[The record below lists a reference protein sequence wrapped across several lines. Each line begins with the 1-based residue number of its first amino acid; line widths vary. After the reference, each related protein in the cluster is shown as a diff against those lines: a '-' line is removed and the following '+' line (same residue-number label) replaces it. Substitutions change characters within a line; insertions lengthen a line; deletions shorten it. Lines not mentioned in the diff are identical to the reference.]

1 MRVPGYAVSRLDE
14 IERRGPFAGT
24 WHYPV
29 RSHFGIASF
38 GIGAYVADEAGVAVI
53 EEHDETGSLAGGH
66 EELYLVVHG
75 HATFTV
81 GGQEADAPT
90 GTLVFVRDPAAR
102 RSAVAREPGT
112 TVLAIGA
119 VAGQAFE
126 PAPWESIAAFWT
138 PYSTGDYDGAIAV
151 LEQGLERYRD
161 NPGMLFNLACCESLA
176 GRLDAALGH
185 LRRAVELGD
194 ERMLDMAQTDEDLGP
209 LRKDPRFQE
218 LVG

>member
-1 MRVPGYAVSRLDE
+1 MSAPGYAVSHLDE

-38 GIGAYVADEAGVAVI
+38 GIGGYVADEAGVAVI
-53 EEHDETGSLAGGH
+53 EEHDETGPLAGGH
-66 EELYLVVHG
+66 EELYLVVRG

-81 GGQEADAPT
+81 GGQETDAPAR
-90 GTLVFVRDPAAR
+90 TLVFVPDPATR
-102 RSAVAREPGT
+102 RTAVAREPGT

-126 PAPWESIAAFWT
+126 PAPWESIAGFWT

-161 NPGMLFNLACCESLA
+161 NAGMLFNLACAESLA
-176 GRLDAALGH
+176 GRSDASLQH
-185 LRRAVELGD
+185 LSRAIELGD
-194 ERMLDMAQTDEDLGP
+194 ERMLDMARTDEDFAP
-209 LRKDPRFQE
+209 LRADPRFQE